1 MSQAK
6 QSSNHEGEERY
17 ATLLNNAGAIRAI
30 CAAVEGTLGPKGL
43 DTMLVG
49 AQGEVLITNDGVT
62 ILEKMDVTHPA
73 ARLMVQVARSQQAIV
88 GDGTTTATVL
98 AGALVSEGVAQV
110 IKGVPVAKVV
120 RGMEQGIQLAMES
133 LQSRSRN
140 IAEFTD
146 PILFQIAYT
155 AGREHRDIANLVLAA
170 AKLTNMEKLK
180 DESFRFSD
188 TVTAVEKAKSEVW
201 QGILLHK
208 RPMQPLLQRETS
220 YKHVL
225 VLQDALEPEAID
237 EEALATESGFRASLE
252 LRGQFKAQLERIK
265 ELKVGLISVERAV
278 DAEAEQFCIDHG
290 ILLVQR
296 LTKAEIV
303 QLCEF
308 TGAKPIRR
316 SGLKK
321 TSNELASVLGAANNI
336 NYDDKIE
343 RIRLSEGAGKP
354 LVTLIVGASTR
365 EIAGERSRIAMDAAA
380 ALQAALIGGYLP
392 GGGAAEIAAA
402 HELDRYR
409 ESIQGMEGFGISAVS
424 QALRKPLAQIVL
436 NAGYNPLEKVEEIKA
451 AQLSLQTDSL
461 GIDCDTGKLI
471 DCLEAGIVDPTR
483 VKLHALQAAG
493 EVAGAL
499 LRIHTVIKMKSN
511 HTDDLE

>member
-6 QSSNHEGEERY
+6 QGNHEGEERY

-49 AQGEVLITNDGVT
+49 TQGEVLITNDGVT

-73 ARLMVQVARSQQAIV
+73 ARLMVQVARSQQAII

-110 IKGVPVAKVV
+110 MKGVPVAKVV
-120 RGMEQGIQLAMES
+120 RGMEQGILLAMEN
-133 LQSRSRN
+133 LQSRSRYITDLSDPLLYR
-140 IAEFTD
+140 IAF
-146 PILFQIAYT
+146 T
-155 AGREHRDIANLVLAA
+155 AGREHKDIANLVLSA
-170 AKLTNMEKLK
+170 AKLTGLDKLK
-180 DESFRFSD
+180 DESFRFAAA
-188 TVTAVEKAKSEVW
+188 VTAVEKAKNEVW
-201 QGILLHK
+201 NGILLHK
-208 RPMQPLLQRETS
+208 KPIHAQLQHTARF
-220 YKHVL
+220 KHIL

-237 EEALATESGFRASLE
+237 EEALATESGFRAFIE
-252 LRGQFKAQLERIK
+252 MKEQFKEQMQRLI
-265 ELKVGLISVERAV
+265 ELQVGLILVDRSV
-278 DAEAEQFCIDHG
+278 DPEAEQFCADHG
-290 ILLVQR
+290 IMLVQR
-296 LTKAEIV
+296 LNRHEV
-303 QLCEF
+303 LQLCEY
-308 TGAKPIRR
+308 TGAKPVRR
-316 SGLKK
+316 SALKK
-321 TSNELASVLGAANNI
+321 TSAELASILGAAGTI
-336 NYDDKIE
+336 VYDDKIE
-343 RIRLSEGAGKP
+343 RIRLSEGEGKP

-365 EIAGERSRIAMDAAA
+365 EIVGERSRIAMDAAA
-380 ALQAALIGGYLP
+380 ALQAALCGGYLP

-409 ESIQGMEGFGISAVS
+409 ESLQGMESFGISAVS

-451 AQLSLQTDSL
+451 AQLLMQTDSL

-471 DCLEAGIVDPTR
+471 DCLEAGIVDPTP

-499 LRIHTVIKMKSN
+499 LRIHTVIKMKPNRTEDS
-511 HTDDLE
+511 E

>member
-6 QSSNHEGEERY
+6 QGNHEGEERY

-49 AQGEVLITNDGVT
+49 TQGEVLITNDGVT

-110 IKGVPVAKVV
+110 VKGVPVAKVV

-133 LQSRSRN
+133 LQSRSRY
-140 IAEFTD
+140 IVELTD
-146 PILFQIAYT
+146 PILYRIAFT
-155 AGREHRDIANLVLAA
+155 AGREHKDIADLVLAA
-170 AKLTNMEKLK
+170 AKLTGLDKLK
-180 DESFRFSD
+180 DETFRFTD
-188 TVTAVEKAKSEVW
+188 AVTAVEKAKNEVW
-201 QGILLHK
+201 NGILLHK
-208 RPMQPLLQRETS
+208 KPIHQQLQITS
-220 YKHVL
+220 AFNHIL

-237 EEALATESGFRASLE
+237 EEALTTESGFRAFLE
-252 LRGQFKAQLERIK
+252 MREQFKSQLQLLIQ
-265 ELKVGLISVERAV
+265 LKVGLISVERSV
-278 DAEAEQFCIDHG
+278 DAEAEQFCVDHG
-290 ILLVQR
+290 IMLVQR
-296 LTKAEIV
+296 LTRSEV
-303 QLCEF
+303 LQLCEY
-308 TGAKPIRR
+308 TGAKPVRR
-316 SGLKK
+316 SALKK
-321 TSNELASVLGAANNI
+321 TPAELASVLGAAGTI
-336 NYDDKIE
+336 DYDERIE
-343 RIRLSEGAGKP
+343 RIRISKGEGKP

-365 EIAGERSRIAMDAAA
+365 EIVGERSRIAMDAAA
-380 ALQAALIGGYLP
+380 ALQAALCGGYLP

-409 ESIQGMEGFGISAVS
+409 ESLQGMESFGISAVA
-424 QALRKPLAQIVL
+424 QALRKPLAQIVM

-451 AQLSLQTDSL
+451 AQLLLQTDSL

-471 DCLEAGIVDPTR
+471 DCLEAGIVDPTL

-499 LRIHTVIKMKSN
+499 LRIHTVIKMKPHS
-511 HTDDLE
+511 TEDSE

>member
-6 QSSNHEGEERY
+6 QGNHEGEERY

-49 AQGEVLITNDGVT
+49 TQGEVMITNDGVT

-110 IKGVPVAKVV
+110 MKGVPVAKVV

-133 LQSRSRN
+133 LQSRSRY
-140 IAEFTD
+140 IAELTD
-146 PILFQIAYT
+146 PILYRIAFT
-155 AGREHRDIANLVLAA
+155 AGREHKDIADLVIEA
-170 AKLTNMEKLK
+170 AKLTGVVKLK
-180 DESFRFSD
+180 DESFRFSAA
-188 TVTAVEKAKSEVW
+188 VTAVEKARNEVW

-208 RPMQPLLQRETS
+208 KPMHPQLQRESTF
-220 YKHVL
+220 KRVL

-252 LRGQFKAQLERIK
+252 MRGQFIAQLECLIGL
-265 ELKVGLISVERAV
+265 EVGLISVERSV
-278 DAEAEQFCIDHG
+278 DAEAEQFCADHG

-296 LTKAEIV
+296 LTKSEIL
-303 QLCEF
+303 QLCEY
-308 TGAKPIRR
+308 TGAKPVRR
-316 SGLKK
+316 SALKK
-321 TSNELASVLGAANNI
+321 ASSELASNLGAAGNMV
-336 NYDDKIE
+336 YDDKIG
-343 RIRLSEGAGKP
+343 RIRLSEGEGKP
-354 LVTLIVGASTR
+354 LVTLIVGASTQ
-365 EIAGERSRIAMDAAA
+365 EIVGERSRIAMDAAA
-380 ALQAALIGGYLP
+380 ALQAALYGGYLP

-409 ESIQGMEGFGISAVS
+409 ESLQGMEGFGISAVS
-424 QALRKPLAQIVL
+424 QALRKPLAQIVM

-451 AQLSLQTDSL
+451 AQLLLQTDSL

-471 DCLEAGIVDPTR
+471 DCLEAGIVDPTP

-511 HTDDLE
+511 HMDDAE